1 MNSIS
6 LFYTLIKNSKK
17 IVEASEVIYVT
28 LTKVLE
34 ILKLLE
40 SKSNDTKLGKILD
53 QYLPVVISVI
63 EKILGIFNKYGKY
76 IGFVAPIFAVPVS
89 TQSESDEDDLKNHL
103 VDLSKMLDKY

>member
-6 LFYTLIKNSKK
+6 LFYALIKNSKK
-17 IVEASEVIYVT
+17 IVEASGVIYVT

-76 IGFVAPIFAVPVS
+76 IGFVAPAAVPVS
-89 TQSESDEDDLKNHL
+89 AQSESDEDDLKDHL
-103 VDLSKMLDKY
+103 EDLSKMLDKY